1 METMPK
7 IRFVS
12 WWTGDVL
19 YASVDVSPRDGK
31 ENISIR
37 IADIVSITKTELI
50 DNVLGTF
57 SLTLLSEES
66 IKELIK
72 RFEINV
78 ERRENVSL

>member
-1 METMPK
+1 MNIPK
-7 IRFVS
+7 IRFVDF
-12 WWTGDVL
+12 WVGDVL

-37 IADIVSITKTELI
+37 IAYIVSITKTELI
-50 DNVLGTF
+50 DDVLGSF

-72 RFEINV
+72 RFEINI
-78 ERRENVSL
+78 ERRENNASI